1 MELASSYYDSSSP
14 YEQFNPTGP
23 PPLIS
28 DEDIVA
34 QARMA
39 ARNRQRAAQAVQQN
53 ALNRNYQTYLPSV
66 GKGTS
71 EPISVV
77 PLNAQASGGNNGVQ
91 DSRGISNCR
100 RSDATTPRKL
110 DHADQMA
117 MMHHQHDPFAHQMY
131 QMPSYA
137 AAAYQQP
144 APPAYF
150 FAIAPQYL
158 VPAPAADD
166 PYIPDMGPASRDQMA
181 VDHRTSSAMLSR
193 QSSAPYMLGPTQYAA
208 TSGSLIPQQ
217 QQQQQM
223 VDVVPKEAVTPV
235 IERINLVIDGIQIN
249 ESEASWQITAHVPQ
263 FAKNDI
269 VVLTIEDPTM
279 YAAAS
284 ANPMSPSPASSS
296 ASDGSNSN
304 NTQAPPIIPIL
315 DANRGDPVWNVAIY
329 IEALRITTWTDLY
342 GIARKRIFNA
352 TATIPLGPKAV
363 KFGHVD
369 TGEVIDGF
377 MRIHIM
383 KASLME

>member
-1 MELASSYYDSSSP
+1 MELASAYYDSPSLYDHIS
-14 YEQFNPTGP
+14 PTGP

-53 ALNRNYQTYLPSV
+53 ALNRNYQTYLPYV
-66 GKGTS
+66 GKGSST
-71 EPISVV
+71 PISVV
-77 PLNAQASGGNNGVQ
+77 PLNAHVGTGGGQVT
-91 DSRGISNCR
+91 GISNRR

-117 MMHHQHDPFAHQMY
+117 MVHHEHNPFAHQMY
-131 QMPSYA
+131 QVPSY

-166 PYIPDMGPASRDQMA
+166 PYIPDMGPASHDQTA
-181 VDHRTSSAMLSR
+181 VDHRTSSTMLSH
-193 QSSAPYMLGPTQYAA
+193 QSSAPYMLGPTQYA
-208 TSGSLIPQQ
+208 TSASLLSQ

-223 VDVVPKEAVTPV
+223 VDVVPKVAVTPV

-279 YAAAS
+279 YAAGS
-284 ANPMSPSPASSS
+284 NTMSPSSASS
-296 ASDGSNSN
+296 ASDSINS

-377 MRIHIM
+377 MRIHVM